1 MGIPDYKK
9 RDRKVVTHLANVIRK
24 HKIQVEIMSSE
35 LACPTFNFLHS
46 EGRFVAAGI
55 IPPID
60 VDGEDAT
67 GMASPMAFG
76 YVKDT

>member
-1 MGIPDYKK
+1 
-9 RDRKVVTHLANVIRK
+9 
-24 HKIQVEIMSSE
+24 MSSE